1 MAIAPATP
9 AILPVPTVPASA
21 VQTAWNGVIAPSAAS
36 FLWNMRPMVVLSAK
50 GNLRICKKPVR
61 TLSSSPTPIMQTI
74 AGTPQTKSLT
84 TLLMAAIVSKNM
96 GESILSE
103 AENTLFYQIAGR
115 DARAGEC
122 GMCGKTAKMQGKMA
136 KTVRSSTCC
145 GKRFFPQRKEPSAE
159 TEGSWK
165 QPNYAFF
172 CASSTATATATVAPT
187 IGLLPMPI
195 RPIIST
201 CAGTEE
207 EPANCASECIRP
219 MVSVMP

>member
-96 GESILSE
+96 GESILSG

-115 DARAGEC
+115 DARAREG
-122 GMCGKTAKMQGKMA
+122 GMCGKTAKVQGKMA
-136 KTVRSSTCC
+136 ETVRSSTCLP
-145 GKRFFPQRKEPSAE
+145 KTPFSTRKEPSAE

>member
-1 MAIAPATP
+1 
-9 AILPVPTVPASA
+9 
-21 VQTAWNGVIAPSAAS
+21 
-36 FLWNMRPMVVLSAK
+36 
-50 GNLRICKKPVR
+50 
-61 TLSSSPTPIMQTI
+61 MQAI

-96 GESILSE
+96 GESILSGVSLYSTRLPDG
-103 AENTLFYQIAGR
+103 AQGQGVRNVRKNGKKAGKNGENAFITK
-115 DARAGEC
+115 E
-122 GMCGKTAKMQGKMA
+122 KNPPP
-136 KTVRSSTCC
+136 
-145 GKRFFPQRKEPSAE
+145 KRKVLPK
-159 TEGSWK
+159 K
-165 QPNYAFF
+165 LNYAFF

-207 EPANCASECIRP
+207 EPANWASECIRP

>member
-61 TLSSSPTPIMQTI
+61 TLSSSPTPIMQAI

-96 GESILSE
+96 GESILSGVSLYSTRLPDGAQGRGS
-103 AENTLFYQIAGR
+103 AECA
-115 DARAGEC
+115 E
-122 GMCGKTAKMQGKMA
+122 
-136 KTVRSSTCC
+136 
-145 GKRFFPQRKEPSAE
+145 KRQKCRKKWRKPFVHLHACRKRLFPQRKEPSAE